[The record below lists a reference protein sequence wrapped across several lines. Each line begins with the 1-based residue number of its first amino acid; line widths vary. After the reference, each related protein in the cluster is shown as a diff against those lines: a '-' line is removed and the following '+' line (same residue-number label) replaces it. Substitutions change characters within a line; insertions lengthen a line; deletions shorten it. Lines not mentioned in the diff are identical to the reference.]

1 MLRTAEN
8 TICFKLFLY
17 KTTCPTYL
25 PHRCGTNNL
34 LPGTLQN
41 CRLLLLTACGIIF
54 LEKFFRKGSS
64 AGISCLAIWKNA
76 RGMSRTYRNRLIR
89 PQQAYKACPITAW
102 VLLQNESERI
112 RTFNIL
118 PPARSLSNTRFP
130 CARLPFRHTLL
141 NGISAVSNIFFVL
154 CFALGSFL
162 SHSSDYRVLPTLAP
176 FPFYCPQWLGFCS
189 CNATYTL

>member
-17 KTTCPTYL
+17 KTTCPVALQAQSITSRNLPESPTTATHGLWSYL
-25 PHRCGTNNL
+25 SGKVFSQRFFSRYK
-34 LPGTLQN
+34 LP
-41 CRLLLLTACGIIF
+41 CYM
-54 LEKFFRKGSS
+54 EKCKRYESN
-64 AGISCLAIWKNA
+64 I
-76 RGMSRTYRNRLIR
+76 